1 MRTWYSRREKKET
14 GVCHDS
20 AGLNILD
27 QLLQNT
33 YLGSLNDLVIHPP
46 FLCSFIHPISKY
58 DNCCSVAQLCL
69 TLCDPKDCSTP
80 GFPVLH
86 HLLKLAQ
93 THVHWVS
100 DAIQPSHPLS
110 SPLLLPS
117 IFPSIRSLPISWL
130 FASGGRSIGA
140 SASASVL
147 PMYIQDWFPLG
158 WTGLISL
165 QSKGLPRVFFSPT
178 VRRHQCFAAQ
188 PFLLSSSHIICQPYD
203 CANSVIC
210 TLILGSLWSAGM
222 SSPLKAHRASSAD
235 FTNQGSPAVGKGSD
249 SLRGSPPAN
258 GVGKDGFS
266 KDQAL

>member
-1 MRTWYSRREKKET
+1 MRTWYSRRDKKET

-100 DAIQPSHPLS
+100 DAIQPSC
-110 SPLLLPS
+110 PLLSPFPPALNLSQHQGFSSESALHIRWAKYWSFSFSISPS
-117 IFPSIRSLPISWL
+117 NVYS
-130 FASGGRSIGA
+130 
-140 SASASVL
+140 
-147 PMYIQDWFPLG
+147 
-158 WTGLISL
+158 GLISFRIDGFDAL
-165 QSKGLPRVFFSPT
+165 VNFSPSLLAFWT
-178 VRRHQCFAAQ
+178 YAHCV
-188 PFLLSSSHIICQPYD
+188 PFVYH
-203 CANSVIC
+203 
-210 TLILGSLWSAGM
+210 T
-222 SSPLKAHRASSAD
+222 
-235 FTNQGSPAVGKGSD
+235 
-249 SLRGSPPAN
+249 
-258 GVGKDGFS
+258 
-266 KDQAL
+266 

>member
-93 THVHWVS
+93 THVH
-100 DAIQPSHPLS
+100 
-110 SPLLLPS
+110 
-117 IFPSIRSLPISWL
+117 
-130 FASGGRSIGA
+130 
-140 SASASVL
+140 
-147 PMYIQDWFPLG
+147 
-158 WTGLISL
+158 
-165 QSKGLPRVFFSPT
+165 
-178 VRRHQCFAAQ
+178 
-188 PFLLSSSHIICQPYD
+188 
-203 CANSVIC
+203 
-210 TLILGSLWSAGM
+210 
-222 SSPLKAHRASSAD
+222 
-235 FTNQGSPAVGKGSD
+235 
-249 SLRGSPPAN
+249 
-258 GVGKDGFS
+258 
-266 KDQAL
+266 